1 MARSICRSTVSH
13 GGRSEVSAPANIA
26 RCPSSSQA
34 VSHAMKGRG
43 GPLAPYVRSCVQPSP
58 GSLQLPIELSR
69 PLAAFRLYAALA
81 PLFPYSGPER
91 NEPKRTSLNEFLM
104 CAGDS
109 SKRRS
114 NSLDTDFQLSRSIA
128 LRFRISLPL
137 TVAYQHYPVVS
148 DTQTV
153 TLARHVGGPH
163 MDHAW
168 QVDPAK

>member
-1 MARSICRSTVSH
+1 
-13 GGRSEVSAPANIA
+13 
-26 RCPSSSQA
+26 
-34 VSHAMKGRG
+34 
-43 GPLAPYVRSCVQPSP
+43 
-58 GSLQLPIELSR
+58 
-69 PLAAFRLYAALA
+69 
-81 PLFPYSGPER
+81 
-91 NEPKRTSLNEFLM
+91 M

-128 LRFRISLPL
+128 LKFRISLPL
-137 TVAYQHYPVVS
+137 TVAYQHHPVVS

-153 TLARHVGGPH
+153 TLARHAGGPH